1 MLDPQLPIRE
11 RRDHRHRTVREIED
25 ARRGVRDDE
34 PARRD
39 EVDTREREAEDRVA
53 PELAHHPKPGGS
65 GSYVFVICIELPG
78 LQSKPCVPSVGV
90 FGQ

>member
-1 MLDPQLPIRE
+1 MLDAKLPIRE
-11 RRDHRHRTVREIED
+11 RRDHCHRTVCEVED

-34 PARRD
+34 SARRD

-53 PELAHHPKPGGS
+53 PELADHPKPGGS
-65 GSYVFVICIELPG
+65 GWYVFVICIELPG
-78 LQSKPCVPSVGV
+78 RQSKPCVPSVGA